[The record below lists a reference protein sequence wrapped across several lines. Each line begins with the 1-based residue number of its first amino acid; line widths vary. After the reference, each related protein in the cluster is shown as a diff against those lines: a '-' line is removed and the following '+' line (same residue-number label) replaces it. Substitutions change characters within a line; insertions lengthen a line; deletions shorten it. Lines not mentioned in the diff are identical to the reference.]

1 LEERTEGN
9 KPELDLVEPAPERPE
24 AKVKSRRKRSFKVD
38 KEELV
43 KYVLETLT
51 RNEEDRAELINR
63 RMDRAAKVRGWL
75 PEKTFPWT
83 GCANF
88 PVPIMAIA
96 NLKVRGVL
104 ENALKSYRPMLDAL
118 AKQGRNSG
126 KEKAITQLLDF
137 QFFVENRGEAI
148 IDDAVANFVEDEAL
162 FLFTKY
168 VKEDQTLHDTRI
180 LPPWPQDSDITVS
193 ALESLKVIYG
203 GRMISQAM
211 TDEDGWDWT
220 VQYQDE
226 NNASIIRYAYVCF
239 YEMDDLKIQACI
251 SAEVTVHDGPN
262 VSVLDFEDV
271 VYPARAANLQAP
283 SATNPNGAAHFDILF
298 NVSLDTIYRRFKDK
312 TYDQMTEEDW
322 ETIKESR
329 SPEGSGEDNDN
340 QKELKD
346 SLEGS
351 QVTSSDRED
360 RQGIMRFDRLD
371 VNDDGFE
378 EDVII
383 WCLRDSKVLLKVALL
398 TEIYPGL
405 PIRRPVA
412 HESFMS
418 VVNRIAGQSQ
428 SELLEAMQDATQVLL
443 DQHID
448 WGTITNTPFGLYRA
462 ASGIKA
468 ENIHIEPGVLVPVDN
483 PQTDVV
489 FPQWPT
495 KDSSYALNTIAVIQ
509 QFIER
514 ISMSSDV
521 DLGRVPQG
529 KASALRTASTVQA
542 LLGQSSGR
550 SEQVLRRLFHC
561 FEDVFEMMHR
571 LNIRYLPDEKEV
583 RIQGMAE
590 AGQDAYA
597 TIKPDQINAEVDFS
611 FKATLLNSTK
621 QAVAAAIS
629 EVVPLIMSPLAVQAG
644 VVSVEQVY
652 NVMKTF
658 IESRD
663 LDPNK
668 YLMRPIIAMS
678 GPKLLAEEVLSTL
691 MAGEIP
697 VGQPAEDPMMHLQKL
712 TEFAS
717 GMTQATL
724 EGVPMGPA
732 IGMFSVD
739 QTRAL
744 QLWMS
749 KVQMLLMQ
757 QQQLMAA
764 MGSGSGGGGG
774 QPQEGEDKEGEKSDS
789 VPANTTGENPQ
800 VNSGEMIDES
810 MSPSGMP
817 QQQQ

>member
-1 LEERTEGN
+1 LEETRTDTT

-24 AKVKSRRKRSFKVD
+24 AKIKSRRKRSFKVD

-51 RNEEDRAELINR
+51 RNEEDRQELINR

-75 PEKTFPWT
+75 PEKAFPWA

-180 LPPWPQDSDITVS
+180 LPPWPQDADITVS

-211 TDEDGWDWT
+211 TDDDGWDWT
-220 VQYQDE
+220 VEYQDE
-226 NNASIIRYAYVCF
+226 NNAAITRYAYVCF

-251 SAEVTVHDGPN
+251 STEVTVHDGPN

-271 VYPARAANLQAP
+271 VYPARAANLQPP

-329 SPEGSGEDNDN
+329 SPEGSGEDSDTP
-340 QKELKD
+340 KELKD

-483 PQTDVV
+483 PQTDVL

-521 DLGRVPQG
+521 DLGRIPQG

-542 LLGQSSGR
+542 LLGQSGGR

-590 AGQDAYA
+590 TGQDAYA
-597 TIKPDQINAEVDFS
+597 TIKPEQINAEVDFS
-611 FKATLLNSTK
+611 FKATLMNSTK

-732 IGMFSVD
+732 AGMFNVD

-744 QLWMS
+744 QLWMQ

-764 MGSGSGGGGG
+764 MGGGGG
-774 QPQEGEDKEGEKSDS
+774 QPQEGEGEGGDKEKSDS
-789 VPANTTGENPQ
+789 VPSNTTGENPQ
-800 VNSGEMIDES
+800 VASNEFIDES
-810 MSPSGMP
+810 ANPGGLP
-817 QQQQ
+817 QQQ